1 MIQAKS
7 LSNVVRLADD
17 PPALP
22 YSDQE
27 ALDPLILYIARIPGN
42 RGINDPTAQ
51 STIQL
56 GKLTCGAD
64 VLLTTTKPLQKV
76 VTAQDVR
83 SSLYYIH
90 VDSQDDERI
99 RESMQNFSPDPDQSS
114 TAHKTSTHPRT
125 GLAMEGSLPTDPT
138 GVKSHPKPS
147 QSAFDDP
154 QVPLSDSSRLTT
166 ILRKPVT
173 QSSRP
178 NSQAAQTSFKP
189 SKVHIIGPRAM
200 HPRLHSVDS
209 PALRPAHGKENLMP
223 RRWSEQPPP
232 VTSSAPL
239 KTAVEKYPAASPQPS
254 ISSHNQ
260 MPASQNVD
268 QGSSPERS
276 SLEERVLMD
285 QLGGETPSLTL
296 IRRYDGSQWN
306 VGKILN
312 ARQPGKSIDNLAPYQ
327 PDHIAIQINTPGY
340 SKYHS
345 PAVEASFAT
354 PHVFER
360 RLLKPR
366 RRSEGRTLF
375 DNSPSTA
382 NQRTSRMSIDF
393 RKWSKP
399 HVDSP
404 HNLDERS
411 NPSPERKSTDVKG
424 YSFYSP
430 WNGTCEFSTGVTR
443 QSLKCKH
450 TAPEQGSQAKPVSE
464 LRFNLSTSGSLGAA
478 SPTVLRSPG
487 RLQDSKNNSYISN
500 KRGSESIYSGVSDK
514 IRTNDK
520 DEDEHFDLSLGQEHA
535 GGGFGGKQ
543 AKLGKLIVEPEGL
556 KMLDLV
562 VAANMGLW
570 WKVYDRSA

>member
-7 LSNVVRLADD
+7 LSNVIRLADD

-42 RGINDPTAQ
+42 RGITIQLHQ

-56 GKLTCGAD
+56 GKLTCRAD

-99 RESMQNFSPDPDQSS
+99 RESMESCNPDPDQSS
-114 TAHKTSTHPRT
+114 TAHRTSTHPRT

-138 GVKSHPKPS
+138 GMKSHPRPS
-147 QSAFDDP
+147 QSAFDDL
-154 QVPLSDSSRLTT
+154 QLPLPDSSRLTA
-166 ILRKPVT
+166 ILRKPVN
-173 QSSRP
+173 QSSRHD
-178 NSQAAQTSFKP
+178 SQAAQTSFKP
-189 SKVHIIGPRAM
+189 SKAHIIGPRAM

-239 KTAVEKYPAASPQPS
+239 KTAVERYPAASPQAS
-254 ISSHNQ
+254 ISSHGQ
-260 MPASQNVD
+260 MPGSQNVD
-268 QGSSPERS
+268 QGSSP
-276 SLEERVLMD
+276 ERVLMD

-312 ARQPGKSIDNLAPYQ
+312 ACQPEKSIDNLAPYQ

-340 SKYHS
+340 SKYHF
-345 PAVEASFAT
+345 PGIEASFAT
-354 PHVFER
+354 AHVFER
-360 RLLKPR
+360 RLLKTR

-375 DNSPSTA
+375 ENSPSTA

-399 HVDSP
+399 HVENP

-411 NPSPERKSTDVKG
+411 NPSPERKSTDIKG

-430 WNGTCEFSTGVTR
+430 WNGTCEFSTGVTG

-464 LRFNLSTSGSLGAA
+464 LRFNLPTSGSLGTA

-487 RLQDSKNNSYISN
+487 RLQNSKNNSYISN
-500 KRGSESIYSGVSDK
+500 KPGSESIYSEASDK